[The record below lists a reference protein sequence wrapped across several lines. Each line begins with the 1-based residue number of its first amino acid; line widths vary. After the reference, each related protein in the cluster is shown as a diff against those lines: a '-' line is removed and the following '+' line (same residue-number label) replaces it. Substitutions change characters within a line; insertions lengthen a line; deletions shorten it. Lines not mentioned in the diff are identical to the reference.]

1 MFYNGIYNYSP
12 RTSVWNTVTTLSG
25 WSKDIGTVR
34 RVFLRNGVPY
44 ASKNSTFGAISGLMN
59 IKKISNLAGA
69 LYTGLALSTDGNLYS
84 WTGSTVS
91 TIATGVSDAAFPNNG
106 LLKLTTSSNGTNN
119 AQGYFIKNK
128 KLFAILSFF

>member
-1 MFYNGIYNYSP
+1 
-12 RTSVWNTVTTLSG
+12 
-25 WSKDIGTVR
+25 
-34 RVFLRNGVPY
+34 
-44 ASKNSTFGAISGLMN
+44 MN

-91 TIATGVSDAAFPNNG
+91 TITTGVSDASFPLNG
-106 LLKLTTSSNGTNN
+106 LLKLTTSSKGTNN

-128 KLFAILSFF
+128 KLFAICYDDSQSNPYTYQVDNNDYTQFIGCSGRTQDISASETAKYKNGTLII